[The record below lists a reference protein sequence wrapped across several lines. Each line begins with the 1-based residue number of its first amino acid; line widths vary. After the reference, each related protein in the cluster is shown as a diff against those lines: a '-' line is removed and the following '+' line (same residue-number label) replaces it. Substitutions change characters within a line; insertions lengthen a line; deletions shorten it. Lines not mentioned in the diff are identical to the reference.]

1 MKKPTA
7 RLLLTVLLLLSAVSL
22 SACSDGD
29 WDLLA
34 ALAEDWAAD
43 NGVWDGENLNMGNL
57 ARLGVEEQIDAVF
70 NGPPAAL
77 DSASVVDD
85 IRMADEL
92 ARQAALSGGQQ
103 GIAGLEEA
111 IALRPK
117 DWSYWEQYGALL
129 VAEGKP
135 AAAEDAF
142 SRSDFLVQ
150 SQLFSGGDC
159 KLLRRNMLTQR
170 EQALMSQINLDYDSG
185 REPPDD
191 LINRLDSVQAELAEL
206 DTPAYRCV

>member
-1 MKKPTA
+1 M
-7 RLLLTVLLLLSAVSL
+7 LVLIFAAVLSG
-22 SACSDGD
+22 CSDAD
-29 WDLLA
+29 WDLFFH
-34 ALAEDWAAD
+34 LAEDWASSND
-43 NGVWDGENLNMGNL
+43 VWDGENLNMGNL
-57 ARLGVEEQIDAVF
+57 ARLGVEEQIDTIF
-70 NGPPAAL
+70 SGPPAAL

-129 VAEGKP
+129 AAEGKP

-142 SRSDFLVQ
+142 ARSDFLVQ

-159 KLLRRNMLTQR
+159 KLLKRNLLTQR
-170 EQALMSQINLDYDSG
+170 EQALTSQINLDYETG
-185 REPPDD
+185 RQPPDD
-191 LINRLDSVQAELAEL
+191 LISRLDSVREELGQL
-206 DTPAYRCV
+206 DTPAYRCG